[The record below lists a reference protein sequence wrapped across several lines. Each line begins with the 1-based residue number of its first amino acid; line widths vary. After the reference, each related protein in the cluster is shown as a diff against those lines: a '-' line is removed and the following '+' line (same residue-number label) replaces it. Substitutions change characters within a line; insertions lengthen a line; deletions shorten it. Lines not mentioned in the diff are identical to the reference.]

1 MENRKKVVLSGIR
14 ATGQMHLGNYLGAM
28 RHFVQLS
35 KDLSMKCF
43 FFVADLHTLT
53 TLKDRQQMAKH
64 LPNIVLDYLAAGID
78 PNVATLYAQSSVPEI
93 SELFWLLCNFMPV
106 ADLLLCPSYKDK
118 ASKNPQNAGLLNYPV
133 LMAAD
138 ILAPRGELIPVGHDQ
153 IPHVEMARQLA
164 RDFNK
169 ETGEELFPI
178 PEHLG
183 GESITVKGLHG
194 EGKMGKSEKHDSTIF
209 LTDDNETVWSKLRT
223 AVTDPNRK
231 RRSDPGNPSVCNV
244 FTLHTLLSPDEK
256 MREMAEGCR
265 TAKIGCIDCKKEL
278 MIHVWR
284 LLEEFQANRTKILQN
299 GGADYVGEVL
309 IAGGR
314 KARAEIQFTVQRV
327 QELMG
332 VATYL

>member
-1 MENRKKVVLSGIR
+1 MTDRKQVVLSGIR

-28 RHFVQLS
+28 RHFVELS
-35 KDLSMKCF
+35 RDPSKRCF

-78 PNVATLYAQSSVPEI
+78 PRVATLYAQSSVPEI

-118 ASKNPQNAGLLNYPV
+118 ASKNPQIAGLLNYPI

-153 IPHVEMARQLA
+153 IPHVEMARQIA
-164 RDFNK
+164 RDFNR
-169 ETGEELFPI
+169 EVEEELFVI

-194 EGKMGKSEKHDSTIF
+194 EGKMGKSEKPDSTIF
-209 LTDDNETVWSKLRT
+209 LTDSYDIVWGKLRT
-223 AVTDPNRK
+223 ATTDPDRK
-231 RRSDPGNPSVCNV
+231 RRNDPGNPAVCNV

-256 MREMAEGCR
+256 FREMAEGCR
-265 TAKIGCIDCKKEL
+265 TASIGCIDCKKEL
-278 MIHVWR
+278 MIHLWK
-284 LLEEFQANRTKILQN
+284 LLAEFQANRQRILQN
-299 GGADYVGEVL
+299 GGIDYVRNVL
-309 IAGGR
+309 IEGG
-314 KARAEIQFTVQRV
+314 KNARSVIQFTVQRA